1 VRAPFDGVASDA
13 SNLYGGTSVYVDGK
27 YGRVYNAHL
36 GSIAKLGPVSAGDV
50 IGYVSSTG
58 IAGGTTPHDHFE
70 FFPNVMP
77 ANWPTSYYGY
87 SQIDGRLN
95 PYPLLVA
102 ACG

>member
-1 VRAPFDGVASDA
+1 MAD
-13 SNLYGGTSVYVDGK
+13 T
-27 YGRVYNAHL
+27 L
-36 GSIAKLGPVSAGDV
+36 GSSIATLGPVSAGDV

-58 IAGGTTPHDHFE
+58 IAGGSTPHDHFE

-77 ANWPTSYYGY
+77 SGWPASYYGY